1 MSFYT
6 QNELVLL
13 GLKRFGENVKISRKA
28 SIYGAQNISIGN
40 HVRIDDFCILS
51 AGAGG
56 IEIGN
61 FIHIAVFSSIIGQ
74 EQVKLDDYSN
84 LSSRVSIYSS
94 NDDYSGAAMT
104 NPTIPKEFTNV
115 RHAPVL
121 IGKHVIIGS
130 GSIILP
136 GVTIMEGAA
145 IGALSLVKKNCE
157 SFGVYTGNPAK
168 KIMERKRD
176 LLKIEVEFIKKIKLD
191 DTSIHNRL

>member
-1 MSFYT
+1 MLT
-6 QNELVLL
+6 EDQ
-13 GLKRFGENVKISRKA
+13 LKEIGFA
-28 SIYGAQNISIGN
+28 SIGHSVQISECARFYGASRIHIGD
-40 HVRIDDFCILS
+40 HVRIDDFCVLS
-51 AGAGG
+51 AGTGG

-74 EQVKLDDYSN
+74 EKIKLEDYSS

-104 NPTIPKEFTNV
+104 NPTIPKEYTNV
-115 RHAPVL
+115 KHAPVH

-136 GVTIMEGAA
+136 GVTIMDGAA

-157 SFGVYTGNPAK
+157 SFGIYSGNPAK

-176 LLKIEVEFIKKIKLD
+176 LLLLEDSFTKKNKI
-191 DTSIHNRL
+191 S

>member
-1 MSFYT
+1 MLT
-6 QNELVLL
+6 EDQ
-13 GLKRFGENVKISRKA
+13 LKAIGFA
-28 SIYGAQNISIGN
+28 SIGHSVQISEHARFYGASRIHIGN
-40 HVRIDDFCILS
+40 HVRIDDFCVLS

-74 EQVKLDDYSN
+74 GKIKLDDYSG

-115 RHAPVL
+115 RHAPVH

-130 GSIILP
+130 GSIVLP
-136 GVTIMEGAA
+136 GVNIMDGAA
-145 IGALSLVKKNCE
+145 IGALSLIKKNCE
-157 SFGVYTGNPAK
+157 SFGVYSGNPAK

-176 LLKIEVEFIKKIKLD
+176 LLKIEEEFTKKIKIDQL
-191 DTSIHNRL
+191 TQKP